1 MSGRGNWPC
10 DTAATGTPVRQ
21 GANSSR
27 EPAVPGVS
35 GKMGS
40 AAPAAGG
47 GTEGPGT
54 RSQGAFVVPGTGTA
68 RRRRGDTE
76 MSDQRPE
83 TIALHGGQV
92 ADPTTGARA
101 VPIYQT
107 TSYVFED
114 TQHAADLFALKV
126 PGNIY
131 TRIMN
136 PTQDVLEQRVTA
148 LEGGIAAVATASGQ
162 SAVTYSVL
170 NIARAGDNI
179 ISVSTL
185 YGGTYNLF
193 AHTLPQYGIE
203 VRWADPDDPG
213 AVAALVDENT
223 KLVFAETIGNPK
235 LNVVDIRAWA
245 DAAHAAGLPLIV
257 DNTVPTPLLCRVF
270 DLGADVAVHSATKY
284 IGGHG
289 TTIGGVVVDSGKFD
303 WVAHADR
310 YPGLTKP
317 DPSYHGVVWADA
329 LGPAAYIGRV
339 RTVLLRNTGAAISP
353 FNAFLL
359 LQGLETLPL
368 RIERHSTNALAVAQH
383 LEAHEAVTWVNYPGL
398 DSSPYKAVADKT
410 LTGGYG
416 GLVTFGITGGRE
428 AGQTFIE
435 GLELFSHLAN
445 IGDAKSLAIH
455 NASTT
460 HSQLNDEELEASGVT
475 QDTVRLSVGIEHIDD
490 IIEDLNQAL
499 VKAAVPVAV

>member
-1 MSGRGNWPC
+1 MS
-10 DTAATGTPVRQ
+10 
-21 GANSSR
+21 
-27 EPAVPGVS
+27 E
-35 GKMGS
+35 
-40 AAPAAGG
+40 
-47 GTEGPGT
+47 
-54 RSQGAFVVPGTGTA
+54 
-68 RRRRGDTE
+68 
-76 MSDQRPE
+76 QRPE
-83 TIALHGGQV
+83 TIALHGGQ
-92 ADPTTGARA
+92 APDPTTGSRA

-136 PTQDVLEQRVTA
+136 PTWDVLEQRVAA
-148 LEGGIAAVATASGQ
+148 LEGGIAALATASGQ
-162 SAVTYSVL
+162 AAVTYSVL
-170 NIARAGDNI
+170 NLARAGDNI
-179 ISVSTL
+179 VSVSTL

-203 VRWADPDDPG
+203 VRWVDPDEPG
-213 AVAALVDENT
+213 SLAALVDDNT

-245 DAAHAAGLPLIV
+245 DAAHAHGLPLII
-257 DNTVPTPLLCRVF
+257 DNTVPTPILSRVF
-270 DLGADVAVHSATKY
+270 DHGADVAVHSATKY

-289 TTIGGVVVDSGKFD
+289 TTIGGVVVDSGRFD
-303 WVAHADR
+303 WTANAER
-310 YPGLTKP
+310 FPGLTKP

-339 RTVLLRNTGAAISP
+339 RTVLLRNTGAALSP

-359 LQGLETLPL
+359 LQGVETLPL
-368 RIERHSTNALAVAQH
+368 RMERHSANALAVARH
-383 LEAHEAVTWVNYPGL
+383 LEQQDAVTWVNYPGL
-398 DSSPYKAVADKT
+398 ESSPYKEVADRI

-416 GLVTFGITGGRE
+416 GLVTFGIAGGRE
-428 AGQTFIE
+428 AGQAFIE
-435 GLELFSHLAN
+435 NLGLFSHLAN

-455 NASTT
+455 NATTT

-475 QDTVRLSVGIEHIDD
+475 QDTVRLSVGIEHVDD
-490 IIEDLNQAL
+490 ILADLDQAL
-499 VKAAVPVAV
+499 AKAAVPAAV